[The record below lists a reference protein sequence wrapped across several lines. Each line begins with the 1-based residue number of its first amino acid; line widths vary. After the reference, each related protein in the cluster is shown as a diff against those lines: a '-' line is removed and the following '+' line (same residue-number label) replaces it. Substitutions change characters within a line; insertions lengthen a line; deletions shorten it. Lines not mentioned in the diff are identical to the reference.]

1 MKQVPGN
8 KGGDAIEIVIQHR
21 QIGSFSHFN
30 TSGGL
35 KPHLPVSVGGGK
47 SSGHDRIDIAN
58 RNEVGKRLVYRDED
72 SGESTLIG
80 QTRHPLDTEAACK
93 TLVKQRMC
101 LSGSRW
107 RDTGASCVLALRSL
121 KLTKDRWQ
129 QFWGYVMRHGCTA

>member
-1 MKQVPGN
+1 MMKQVPGN

-58 RNEVGKRLVYRDED
+58 RNEVGKGLVYRVKGRVKSASD
-72 SGESTLIG
+72 GRVKC
-80 QTRHPLDTEAACK
+80 RH
-93 TLVKQRMC
+93 
-101 LSGSRW
+101 
-107 RDTGASCVLALRSL
+107 
-121 KLTKDRWQ
+121 
-129 QFWGYVMRHGCTA
+129 F